1 MPLPSTMTPIA
12 TNTLTAAAASVAF
25 SGIPNTYTDIVAV
38 CQLVATSATLQNA
51 PQLRVNGDTASN
63 YSATALNGN
72 GTNAASG
79 RWSNQTVIYADY
91 YGILQSDGIGQAT
104 AHYMNYS
111 NTTTYKTVLIR
122 SGKGNKETTASV
134 GLWRN
139 TAAIHTITFITDSPQ
154 TFAAGTT
161 FTLYGIKA
169 A

>member
-12 TNTLTAAAASVAF
+12 TNTLTSATTSVVF
-25 SGIPNTYTDIVAV
+25 TGIPNTYTDIVAV

-51 PQLRVNGDTASN
+51 PQLRVNSDTGSN

-72 GTNAASG
+72 GTNPASG
-79 RWSNQTVIYADY
+79 GWSNQTVIYADY

-104 AHYMNYS
+104 VQYMNYS

-154 TFAAGTT
+154 TFAAGTS

>member
-1 MPLPSTMTPIA
+1 MAAGNTYVALA
-12 TNTLTAAAASVAF
+12 TNTLSSATTSVTF
-25 SGIPNTYTDIVAV
+25 SSISGAYTDIVAV

-72 GTNAASG
+72 GTTAASG

-91 YGILQSDGIGQAT
+91 YGILQNDGIGTMT

-161 FTLYGIKA
+161 FTLY
-169 A
+169 

>member
-51 PQLRVNGDTASN
+51 PQLRVNSDTGSN

-72 GTNAASG
+72 GTTAASG

-91 YGILQSDGIGQAT
+91 YGILKNDGIGQMT

>member
-1 MPLPSTMTPIA
+1 MPLPSTMIPIA
-12 TNTLTAAAASVAF
+12 TNTLTAAAASVVF
-25 SGIPNTYTDIVAV
+25 SSIPNTYTDIVAV

-51 PQLRVNGDTASN
+51 PQLRINGDTGSN

-72 GTNAASG
+72 GTTAASG
-79 RWSNQTVIYADY
+79 RWSTQTVIYADY
-91 YGILQSDGIGQAT
+91 YGILQSNGIGQMT
-104 AHYMNYS
+104 ANFMNYANS
-111 NTTTYKTVLIR
+111 TAYKSVLIR
-122 SGKGNKETTASV
+122 SGKGNKETTATI

-154 TFAAGTT
+154 TFAAGTS